1 MELSS
6 NTKVKFSL
14 VKTNCNTHLKSTFQG
29 ELLLHY
35 QLHAKSSTHA
45 LLSGKQTTYPDQHD
59 KIDMSTQ
66 INHTVHTIHALVPQV
81 TSSILSE
88 TKSRTRRGLFDFIG
102 SISKS
107 LFGTATVD
115 DVRNLARHINVIA
128 KHNNK
133 LAAAMAKHDEML
145 TSYMTQT
152 DKRFENVI
160 DAVKTNFEAIENS
173 TNQIN
178 RDIKT
183 YQLINLKLT
192 EYLVQEMNSSAI
204 MNKHLEELTLSVHEL
219 LKGKLSP
226 FLLSPHDLKK
236 TIHQIQTILDTK
248 IQRISSYTH
257 RSRILLFIS
266 EFVFARNHSK
276 LYISVKFPVSSSTAP
291 FQLYRVISKP
301 VPINETSKHAT
312 QLIDTFDYFVQS
324 ADNQHFAVTDN
335 QKLSKCTGQNIQSC
349 SFHLPLTSTASP
361 TCISALFYNQ
371 KEQIHKLCDFRFLI
385 DTLKPDIHELS
396 SSSILVYRT
405 NTIALDC
412 PSGQKIM
419 KGCSFCIVRIPC
431 MCSVSADFLYLPPR
445 LGKCQNHSDSI
456 TTLHPVNLALIQ
468 HFFSPETYNS
478 SMGDTTFAQ
487 PIDLTIPNFHIYN
500 HTFSNILAQ
509 DKQYHLS
516 LKRMAQ
522 AASKEETIFTSLSEP
537 WVDGEQPVSSD
548 WPDLNGIISI
558 AALGLSAL
566 LALVCLVLFR
576 RLQTLTTAF
585 LLLQKATPIH
595 GLSLASPMPT
605 FHYVNTHQSTTED
618 TNSYLFNT
626 QCNPWP
632 FATLSI
638 ITTATLALFIIYI
651 WKKFQQTQGTKILIE
666 ITNGITC
673 ITIPL
678 MSLPLCPS
686 DWHITPPTDITDM
699 HITGSFQPF
708 MHAQLLGLQIINIHT
723 KHHILIASNISV
735 NIFTARKLRT
745 MFNQPFHCYLLLAH
759 NQYFQIIR

>member
-1 MELSS
+1 
-6 NTKVKFSL
+6 
-14 VKTNCNTHLKSTFQG
+14 
-29 ELLLHY
+29 
-35 QLHAKSSTHA
+35 
-45 LLSGKQTTYPDQHD
+45 
-59 KIDMSTQ
+59 MSTQ

-102 SISKS
+102 SISNS

-152 DKRFENVI
+152 DKRFENVM

-204 MNKHLEELTLSVHEL
+204 MNKHLEELTLS
-219 LKGKLSP
+219 
-226 FLLSPHDLKK
+226 
-236 TIHQIQTILDTK
+236 
-248 IQRISSYTH
+248 
-257 RSRILLFIS
+257 
-266 EFVFARNHSK
+266 
-276 LYISVKFPVSSSTAP
+276 
-291 FQLYRVISKP
+291 LYRVISKP

-335 QKLSKCTGQNIQSC
+335 QKLSKCTDQNIQSC

-361 TCISALFYNQ
+361 ICISALFYNQ
-371 KEQIHKLCDFRFLI
+371 KEQIHNLCDFRFLI

-396 SSSILVYRT
+396 SASILVYRT
-405 NTIALDC
+405 NLIALDC

-431 MCSVSADFLYLPPR
+431 MCSVSTDFLYLPPR

-478 SMGDTTFAQ
+478 IMGDTTFAQ

-522 AASKEETIFTSLSEP
+522 AASKEETIFTSLSELL
-537 WVDGEQPVSSD
+537 VDGELPVSSD

-558 AALGLSAL
+558 AALGLTAL

-595 GLSLASPMPT
+595 GLLLASPMPT

-618 TNSYLFNT
+618 TNSYIFNT

-632 FATLSI
+632 FVTLSI
-638 ITTATLALFIIYI
+638 ITTATLALFIIYV

-673 ITIPL
+673 ITIPF

-699 HITGSFQPF
+699 HITGSFQSF

-723 KHHILIASNISV
+723 KHHILIPSNISV

-745 MFNQPFHCYLLLAH
+745 MFNRPFHCYLLLAH

>member
-1 MELSS
+1 M
-6 NTKVKFSL
+6 
-14 VKTNCNTHLKSTFQG
+14 
-29 ELLLHY
+29 
-35 QLHAKSSTHA
+35 
-45 LLSGKQTTYPDQHD
+45 
-59 KIDMSTQ
+59 
-66 INHTVHTIHALVPQV
+66 
-81 TSSILSE
+81 
-88 TKSRTRRGLFDFIG
+88 
-102 SISKS
+102 
-107 LFGTATVD
+107 
-115 DVRNLARHINVIA
+115 
-128 KHNNK
+128 
-133 LAAAMAKHDEML
+133 
-145 TSYMTQT
+145 
-152 DKRFENVI
+152 
-160 DAVKTNFEAIENS
+160 DAVKTNFETIENS

-192 EYLVQEMNSSAI
+192 EYLFQETNSSAI

-248 IQRISSYTH
+248 FKGFHLTH
-257 RSRILLFIS
+257 TDPEYYYSFP

-276 LYISVKFPVSSSTAP
+276 LYISVKFPVSSSTSP

-371 KEQIHKLCDFRFLI
+371 KEQIHNLCDFRFLI

-396 SSSILVYRT
+396 SASILVYRT
-405 NTIALDC
+405 NLIALDC

-431 MCSVSADFLYLPPR
+431 MCSVSTDFLYLPPR

-478 SMGDTTFAQ
+478 IMGDTTFAQ

-516 LKRMAQ
+516 LK
-522 AASKEETIFTSLSEP
+522 
-537 WVDGEQPVSSD
+537 
-548 WPDLNGIISI
+548 
-558 AALGLSAL
+558 
-566 LALVCLVLFR
+566 
-576 RLQTLTTAF
+576 
-585 LLLQKATPIH
+585 H
-595 GLSLASPMPT
+595 GS
-605 FHYVNTHQSTTED
+605 
-618 TNSYLFNT
+618 
-626 QCNPWP
+626 
-632 FATLSI
+632 
-638 ITTATLALFIIYI
+638 
-651 WKKFQQTQGTKILIE
+651 
-666 ITNGITC
+666 
-673 ITIPL
+673 
-678 MSLPLCPS
+678 
-686 DWHITPPTDITDM
+686 
-699 HITGSFQPF
+699 GSFQKKKLSLHLYLNLWL
-708 MHAQLLGLQIINIHT
+708 MVNYQLALIGQILMGL
-723 KHHILIASNISV
+723 
-735 NIFTARKLRT
+735 
-745 MFNQPFHCYLLLAH
+745 YLLLP
-759 NQYFQIIR
+759 